1 MFRLAMLRILTA
13 NLFNGRADPV
23 EFGRLL
29 DDLEPDVL
37 AVQELAPNVAAEIA
51 RRFPFR
57 DLDPRLDHLGLG
69 IGSRV
74 PATFGVV
81 PMMNRPARFAE
92 VGAAA
97 ERLNLVNLHLLNP
110 LQWPWRASV
119 RGRTE
124 QISSVEEFLTARGR
138 EPRLVVGDMN
148 ASPSWPAYR
157 RLAGSFEDLAA
168 AAALRNGSPA
178 CRTWAY
184 RDGLPRLLRID
195 HVFGRGVEPVR
206 TEVRRVVGSDHA
218 ALMVDLEVASPV

>member
-1 MFRLAMLRILTA
+1 MLRILTA
-13 NLFNGRADPV
+13 NLFNGRAHPV

-29 DDLEPDVL
+29 DDVKPDVL

-57 DLDPRLDHLGLG
+57 DLDARLDHLGLG

-81 PMMNRPARFAE
+81 PMMYRPARFAMIHDAGE
-92 VGAAA
+92 G
-97 ERLNLVNLHLLNP
+97 LDLVNLHLLNP

-124 QISSVEEFLTARGR
+124 QISAVEEFMASRRAG
-138 EPRLVVGDMN
+138 PRLVVGDMN
-148 ASPSWPAYR
+148 ASPAWPAYR
-157 RLAGSFEDLAA
+157 RLVGSLDDLAA
-168 AAALRNGSPA
+168 AAAFRNGSRA

-195 HVFGRGVEPVR
+195 HVFGHGVEPVR

-218 ALMVDLEVASPV
+218 ALVVDLEVASPG